1 MYFGGVVESMNCT
14 DKAVVGWE
22 DETEKRWKEKTEIKY
37 FWCLLCLKRLYE
49 HRRPCEWLARKPKWT
64 MTEKEGEQV
73 NGDFYVL
80 HNAILGVDEPNLSL
94 SSFL

>member
-22 DETEKRWKEKTEIKY
+22 DETEKKWKEKQKSNRI
-37 FWCLLCLKRLYE
+37 LLYLKRLYE
-49 HRRPCEWLARKPKWT
+49 QRRPCEWLARKPKWT

-80 HNAILGVDEPNLSL
+80 HNAMNRTCR
-94 SSFL
+94 

>member
-1 MYFGGVVESMNCT
+1 
-14 DKAVVGWE
+14 
-22 DETEKRWKEKTEIKY
+22 
-37 FWCLLCLKRLYE
+37 
-49 HRRPCEWLARKPKWT
+49 

-94 SSFL
+94 SSLL

>member
-1 MYFGGVVESMNCT
+1 MKQKKN
-14 DKAVVGWE
+14 
-22 DETEKRWKEKTEIKY
+22 EKKKQKSNRI
-37 FWCLLCLKRLYE
+37 LLCLKRLYE

-94 SSFL
+94 SSLL